1 MARVKGIIQVTGAL
15 KGISMY
21 TMRGSEEVIMR
32 TKGGP
37 SKYTIKTRDSC
48 KGLRDSGKEWGGCTK
63 TASAMRLALEPLMRL
78 ADYNVMGGM
87 NALCKKIQCMDTTN
101 EKGTRNVMLRE
112 NAGMITDFNFNKTNL
127 FDSVIRLRPIWK
139 IDRTRV
145 QATVNIPEFIPAE
158 HLVAPNK
165 LPFMRWVVVF
175 GVSPYVNFDAHSKN
189 YKMENE
195 LLKANRVEEHSDWF
209 PVKRAMPAQ
218 TIFVDMEVLTP
229 DLNET
234 DTLVLGMGV
243 EFGTVGADGQGEA
256 VKYAGCAKVLG
267 GV

>member
-37 SKYTIKTRDSC
+37 SKYTIKTSASC

-63 TASAMRLALEPLMRL
+63 AASTLRLALEPLMRL
-78 ADYNVMGGM
+78 ADYNVMGGL
-87 NALCKKIQCMDTTN
+87 NGLCKKIQCMDTTS
-101 EKGTRNVMLRE
+101 EKGTRNVIVRQNADMLS
-112 NAGMITDFNFNKTNL
+112 DFNFNKINL
-127 FDSVIRLRPIWK
+127 FDSVIRLRPTWQ
-139 IDRTRV
+139 IDRQRV
-145 QATVNIPEFIPAE
+145 QATVNIPEFIPSE

-165 LPFMRWVVVF
+165 LPFMRWVVVL
-175 GVSPYVNFDAHSKN
+175 GVSPYVNYDAHSKS
-189 YKMENE
+189 YRLENE
-195 LLKANRVEEHSDWF
+195 QLKSYRKEVHSEWF
-209 PVKRAMPAQ
+209 PVKRTMPAQ
-218 TIFVDMEVLTP
+218 TILVDMESLKAYLT
-229 DLNET
+229 DT
-234 DTLVLGMGV
+234 DTLILGMGV